1 MSNLFYDPGE
11 PAKGKKVALCTTA
24 YDTPSPGYVFS
35 IQRTRQALEEVGI
48 QTAYILLSGNCH
60 VDDARNNVVQHFLLT
75 DCTDLVFL
83 DADVVWSPK
92 DIIKLCEC
100 EEDLVGGI
108 YPYRRTGIT
117 DKLPVLVVPGI
128 EPEGNLLQVA
138 GLPTGFMKIKRH
150 VLETLSEDA
159 DHYFN
164 KSETRSKVPI
174 LFERTF
180 EDGARWGG
188 DITFCRKWHKKGGK
202 MYALLDLHLGHT
214 GQVIIYDSL
223 GAALRRQNESSIPY
237 MSERVK
243 HGDFNP
249 ELFVETRKALGN
261 HWGALEDVLML
272 CALMGQKSEGPII
285 ETGSGLTSI
294 VLAASS
300 KEPVYCLEHDEYWA
314 SKTQELA
321 DQAGVSLNIKLCG
334 IKDGWYVLPKDLPRE
349 FSLGLNDG
357 PPRLIGSRIG
367 FFDHFG
373 NTQTIIVDDADDP
386 GYGGWLKDWSS
397 THNRRIDFIE
407 RSALIRSQDDL
418 PSPS

>member
-1 MSNLFYDPGE
+1 MSNLYYDPGE
-11 PAKGKKVALCTTA
+11 KATGQKVALCTTV

-35 IQRTRQALEEVGI
+35 IQRTRQALEKAGI
-48 QTAYILLSGNCH
+48 QTAYVLLSGNCH
-60 VDDARNNVVQHFLLT
+60 VDDARNNIVQHFLLT

-83 DADVVWSPK
+83 DADVTWRPE
-92 DIIKLCEC
+92 DILKLCQSDK
-100 EEDLVGGI
+100 DLVGGI
-108 YPYRRTGIT
+108 YPYRRAGIA
-117 DKLPVLVVPGI
+117 DKLPVLVIPDVQ
-128 EPEGNLLQVA
+128 PEDNHLQVA

-150 VLETLSEDA
+150 VLESLSEDA
-159 DHYFN
+159 EHYFN
-164 KSETRSKVPI
+164 KAEPRSKVPI

-180 EDGARWGG
+180 EEGARWGG
-188 DITFCRKWHKKGGK
+188 DITFCRKWHRKGGK

-214 GQVIIYDSL
+214 GQITLSDSL

-237 MSERVK
+237 MAERVK

-300 KEPVYCLEHDEYWA
+300 KHPVYCLEHDEYWA
-314 SKTQELA
+314 NKTQELA
-321 DQAGVSLNIKLCG
+321 SQAGVKVNIKICD
-334 IKDGWYVLPKDLPRE
+334 IEDGWYVVPKDLPKE
-349 FSLGLNDG
+349 FSVGLNDG
-357 PPRLIGSRIG
+357 PPRLVGNRTG

-373 NTQTIIVDDADDP
+373 NTETIIVDDTDDS
-386 GYGGWLKDWSS
+386 GYGDWLKDWSH
-397 THNRRIDFIE
+397 THDRRIDFIE
-407 RSALIRSQDDL
+407 RSALIRRENDL
-418 PSPS
+418 SNP